1 MKMSRGVSM
10 SGVLGSA
17 LAALTLCLAASAHA
31 APPQLKPG
39 LWEMQMQGG
48 NGAGMPD
55 MAEMQKAMQRMQAQ
69 MAKMPPEQR
78 KMMEAQMGNMGV
90 AVSGTGLRICLTE
103 DDIKREEIPVS
114 DGKCT
119 TKVVTRTAS
128 RWVADIT
135 CTEPPSQGQ
144 AEVIFESAKAYRM
157 SMKGTMLRD
166 GRQQPYSMST
176 RMQHVATDCGKI
188 KPASELR
195 AQHQQQMQQY
205 QQQMQQQKK
214 IAR

>member
-1 MKMSRGVSM
+1 MKMSRGVLM
-10 SGVLGSA
+10 SGVLNGTLGV
-17 LAALTLCLAASAHA
+17 LALCLAASVHA
-31 APPQLKPG
+31 APSQLKPG

-48 NGAGMPD
+48 KGAGMPD
-55 MAEMQKAMQRMQAQ
+55 MAEMQKAMQNMQAQ
-69 MAKMPPEQR
+69 MAKMSPEQR

-90 AVSGTGLRICLTE
+90 AMSGTGLRICLTE

-119 TKVVTRTAS
+119 TKVVTRTDS

-135 CTEPPSQGQ
+135 CTEPPTQGQ

-157 SMKGTMLRD
+157 SMKGTVLRD

-176 RMQHVATDCGKI
+176 RMQHVAMDCGKI

-195 AQHQQQMQQY
+195 AQHQQQMQQ
-205 QQQMQQQKK
+205 QKK